1 MTIKG
6 DPIAQN
12 LDKVAGAVAGAI
24 GLTRMQRWL
33 NSGRRIRFRFLP
45 LALLACAVGGLW
57 VQIELFPLFGYFIV
71 MLAWTIGGAIQAFSP
86 IGPSGKPLDEREAAV
101 ARSGHSAGLLTAMVI
116 AVLGCMAIGLG
127 STANMF
133 GLGHF
138 WTPTGLDWFALAF
151 FLLAVEAN
159 VAVLAASASTP
170 GPLEDEDE

>member
-1 MTIKG
+1 MTYKG
-6 DPIAQN
+6 DPIAQK
-12 LDKVAGAVAGAI
+12 LDTIADAVAGAT
-24 GLTRMQRWL
+24 GLTRMQRRL

-57 VQIELFPLFGYFIV
+57 AQIELFPLFGYFIV
-71 MLAWTIGGAIQAFSP
+71 MLAWMIGGAIQAFSP

-101 ARSGHSAGLLTAMVI
+101 VRSGHSAGLFAAMTI
-116 AVLGCMAIGLG
+116 AVLGCIAIGLG
-127 STANMF
+127 SIAKTV

-159 VAVLAASASTP
+159 VAVLAASAATP
-170 GPLEDEDE
+170 EPLRDEED